1 MQIDDMGETLKLLDN
16 IRYFFKN
23 IDDVDKKLQTALY
36 NKELERDDLLHEV
49 ELSTLNAIERMK
61 IYSRLEKTLQERRVI
76 KDKIELINTLKP
88 YTNKYIMKGILG
100 ETGITIQNVETLRR
114 NHETRQYTPRILKD
128 LKCAKRKETKEW
140 KKLL

>member
-1 MQIDDMGETLKLLDN
+1 MQIDDIKETLKLLDD

-23 IDDVDKKLQTALY
+23 IDDIDKKLQTALY

-100 ETGITIQNVETLRR
+100 ETGITIQNVETLQR

-128 LKCAKRKETKEW
+128 LKCAKRKETKE
-140 KKLL
+140 